1 MCILYMYMFLP
12 ISIAKTSGFPLDE
25 SDIQFKK
32 IKMSDDDDDH
42 DVTTQGSKI
51 CSIGTYLQDVAAI
64 EYRSVQLSSA

>member
-32 IKMSDDDDDH
+32 MKMSDDDDH
-42 DVTTQGSKI
+42 DVITQGSKI
-51 CSIGTYLQDVAAI
+51 RSIGTYLQDVGLQSCDCI
-64 EYRSVQLSSA
+64 ICMHY